1 MSLKLYVDR
10 LSQPSRALLIFCK
23 LNGIEFEE
31 VNIELSKGQHR
42 TPEYQEVNIMKQV
55 PAIVHGDFKL
65 FESHA
70 ILRYL
75 ASAFPEVAD
84 HWYPSDVKKRAS
96 VECVLDWHHANLR
109 RGSAGY
115 VFNSVLAPA
124 FGLPLNPQAAAEG
137 KKLLSASLA
146 TIDTYWLQKDG
157 RFLLG
162 NSQPSLADLSL
173 VCEIMQLEEVMSSTR
188 GSSLLQK
195 CRFLNEEDRGSIFS
209 PHKNVLKWIDDVKS
223 ATTPYF
229 DEMHATLFKV
239 KEVTK
244 QRAAGPSS

>member
-31 VNIELSKGQHR
+31 VNIDLSKGQHR

-124 FGLPLNPQAAAEG
+124 FGRPLNPQAAAEA

-157 RFLLG
+157 SFLLG

-173 VCEIMQLEEVMSSTR
+173 VCEIMQLE
-188 GSSLLQK
+188 
-195 CRFLNEEDRGSIFS
+195 FLNEEDRGSIFS

-244 QRAAGPSS
+244 QRAAGASS